1 MRGIDMDHDEAVRQ
15 NATERY
21 LLRELDPGIRDQFEE
36 HLFECQDC
44 ALDLRTAAMFVEQS
58 KILLAEAPARPARVP
73 VPNMVKP
80 GWFSWFRPQLA
91 APVFALLLI
100 VIVYQNLVQV
110 PHLELAANQPQAVPY
125 ASINVSTRGTV
136 QTQVT
141 VEPGQGYNLLVSIP
155 PDAAYSAYTL
165 DLYNPDGGL
174 KWSLKVPAS
183 SSDDARSINIPGAGL
198 KQGTYKLVVN
208 GITST
213 GQSSSMGTYPIELQ
227 IQK

>member
-1 MRGIDMDHDEAVRQ
+1 MDHDEAVRQ

-21 LLRELDPGIRDQFEE
+21 LLQELDPGIRDQFEE

-58 KILLAEAPARPARVP
+58 KIALAEAPGKPATVA
-73 VPNMVKP
+73 VPNRAKA

-100 VIVYQNLVQV
+100 VILYQNLVQV
-110 PHLELAANQPQAVPY
+110 PHLELAANQPEAVPY

-141 VEPGQGYNLLVSIP
+141 VKPDQGYNLLVSIP
-155 PDAAYSAYTL
+155 PDAAFSAYTL
-165 DLYNPDGGL
+165 DLYKPDGGL
-174 KWSLKVPAS
+174 QWSLKVPAS
-183 SSDDARSINIPGAGL
+183 SPDETRSIHIPGAGL

-208 GITST
+208 GIAST
-213 GQSSSMGTYPIELQ
+213 GQSSTIGTYPIELQ

>member
-1 MRGIDMDHDEAVRQ
+1 MRGIDMDHNEAVRQ

-21 LLRELDPGIRDQFEE
+21 LLRELDSGLRDQFEE

-58 KILLAEAPARPARVP
+58 KVLLAEAPSKPVRVA
-73 VPNMVKP
+73 VPNRAKA

-100 VIVYQNLVQV
+100 VILYQNLVQV
-110 PHLELAANQPQAVPY
+110 PHLELAANQPEAVPY
-125 ASINVSTRGTV
+125 ASINVSTRGAV

-141 VEPGQGYNLLVSIP
+141 VKPGQGYNLLVSIP
-155 PDAAYSAYTL
+155 PDTAFSAYTL
-165 DLYNPDGGL
+165 DLYNPGGGL
-174 KWSLKVPAS
+174 QCSLKVPAS
-183 SSDDARSINIPGAGL
+183 SPDDTRSIHIPGAGL

-208 GITST
+208 GIAST
-213 GQSSSMGTYPIELQ
+213 GQSSTIGTYPIELQ